1 MIRTAYRFM
10 QYDKVKSFGVQIGI
24 VISIFL
30 IGQQAGILSFLTNL
44 MGGFISN
51 SRQDIARI
59 WVVDNITRNV
69 NELGRIDEGLVRV
82 IRSVDGVSNTYPII
96 VTAASM
102 KFPNGKS
109 APVVMIGSEPPYFVA
124 GPAPDRIIAGNLMSL
139 AEEQGVS
146 SEYFDRKTLDYP
158 VTRGTG
164 VEINGNSAIVRVQT
178 KNARGFGGSLVFTTL
193 SRARFMTGF
202 PASKVSAVAV
212 SVREGYNVD
221 TVVKNINRSI
231 YGAKAWNAETL
242 RKSTISLITLS
253 TNIGT
258 SIGSLVIFAIIS
270 GFFIIGL
277 TLYSSAV
284 DRMKDYGTLK
294 AIGAPNSYIT
304 RLILTQAFIFAL
316 AGFGLAVL
324 LLEGFRAGV
333 VKGGL
338 IFSFSLAEYAVL
350 FIVTLFIS
358 VGSSLFFSI
367 RTINKVEPAT
377 VFRG

>member
-1 MIRTAYRFM
+1 MIRTAFKFM

-30 IGQQAGILSFLTNL
+30 IGQQAGILSFLTSL
-44 MGGFISN
+44 MGGLISN
-51 SRQDIARI
+51 SRHDIAQI
-59 WVVDNITRNV
+59 WVVDDITRNV
-69 NELGRIDEGLVRV
+69 NELGKLNESLVREV
-82 IRSVDGVSNTYPII
+82 KSIDGVANSYPII
-96 VTAASM
+96 VAGASM
-102 KFPNGKS
+102 KFANGKN
-109 APVVMIGSEPPYFVA
+109 APVVVIGSEAPDFIA
-124 GPAPDRIIAGNLMSL
+124 GPGPDKIIDGDLIALG
-139 AEEQGVS
+139 EEDAIT

-158 VTRGTG
+158 VAKGTR
-164 VEINGNSAIVRVQT
+164 VELNGKTAIVKVQT

-193 SRARFMTGF
+193 SRARYYSGF
-202 PASKVSAVAV
+202 PTSKVSAVAV
-212 SVREGYNVD
+212 SVLPGYNID
-221 TVVKNINRSI
+221 DVVQNINRSLS
-231 YGAKAWNAETL
+231 GVKAWNAETL

-258 SIGSLVIFAIIS
+258 SIGSLVIFAVIS

-294 AIGAPNSYIT
+294 AIGASNSYIT
-304 RLILTQAFIFAL
+304 KLILTQAFMFAM
-316 AGFGLAVL
+316 AGFTLAVM

-338 IFSFSLAEYAVL
+338 IFSFSLTEYMVL
-350 FIVTLFIS
+350 FLVTLFIS

-367 RTINKVEPAT
+367 RTINKVEPAS

>member
-1 MIRTAYRFM
+1 MIRTAFKFM

-30 IGQQAGILSFLTNL
+30 IGQQAGILSFLTSL
-44 MGGFISN
+44 MGGVISN
-51 SRQDIARI
+51 SRQDLAQI

-69 NELGRIDEGLVRV
+69 NELGKIDESLVRE
-82 IRSVDGVSNTYPII
+82 IRSVEGVSDTWPVI
-96 VTAASM
+96 VSSASM

-109 APVVMIGSEPPYFVA
+109 APVVIIGSEAPNFAA
-124 GPAPDRIIAGNLMSL
+124 GPTPDRIVDGNLALL
-139 AEEQGVS
+139 AEEEAVS
-146 SEYFDRKTLDYP
+146 SEFFDRKTLDYP
-158 VTRGTG
+158 VSKGTR
-164 VEINGNSAIVRVQT
+164 VEINGKSAIVRVQT
-178 KNARGFGGSLVFTTL
+178 KNARGFGGSMVFTTL
-193 SRARFMTGF
+193 SRARAFTGF
-202 PASKVSAVAV
+202 PLSKVNAVAV
-212 SVREGYNVD
+212 SVMPGYTVDNV
-221 TVVKNINRSI
+221 VSNINRSVF
-231 YGAKAWNAETL
+231 GAKAWSADAL

-294 AIGAPNSYIT
+294 AIGASNSYIT
-304 RLILTQAFIFAL
+304 KLILTQAFMFAL

-338 IFSFSLAEYAVL
+338 IFSFSFAEYAAL
-350 FIVTLFIS
+350 FVVTLFIS

-367 RTINKVEPAT
+367 RTINKVEPAS